1 MNLINYSLHK
11 CQPSFAHQRFI
22 DLLTTITIKNFDV
35 IFILPKEDAERESQ
49 LLDDD
54 PGLVAKKFNLE
65 CARVSY
71 WIKI

>member
-1 MNLINYSLHK
+1 M
-11 CQPSFAHQRFI
+11 
-22 DLLTTITIKNFDV
+22 
-35 IFILPKEDAERESQ
+35 IFSLPKEDAERESQ

-65 CARVSY
+65 CTRVSY